1 MNRVSKKP
9 KYKQIDC
16 DKKPMLEQSEIWFRY
31 FRDRDNSIITDL
43 FEGQL
48 CSKIECQKCGYKSL
62 SFDNFMDLSI
72 SIPSSSS
79 SVEKCLQNFI
89 KAEKMEKCGYKC
101 SNCKAVDKMEKNIT
115 IFRFPKILVIHLK
128 RFSRREKISTSISI
142 PQTLNMQPYAPLS
155 GKYII

>member
-1 MNRVSKKP
+1 MHNEMNRVSKKP
-9 KYKQIDC
+9 RYGQIDC
-16 DKKPMLEQSEIWFRY
+16 DKKPMIEQSEIWFRY

-89 KAEKMEKCGYKC
+89 KPEKMEKCGYKC
-101 SNCKAVDKMEKNIT
+101 S
-115 IFRFPKILVIHLK
+115 
-128 RFSRREKISTSISI
+128 
-142 PQTLNMQPYAPLS
+142 
-155 GKYII
+155 